1 MLVTTKIKIDLQRP
15 SYPMVVNA
23 VQGEQN
29 TRQIELSLYSG
40 CVAWMVP
47 DNVAVAMRY
56 SKPDKTKGY
65 YDTMP
70 DGSASFTVSENR
82 ILAFLAPQ
90 MLTVPGTVVAQ
101 IILHQGT
108 QTLATFSIHIRVE
121 ADPSAGAVASEDYV
135 NWAQWIKSEL
145 DAYLEQLKSNGEFV
159 GGTFVGDVNMNGH
172 LIKGLNAP
180 TESDQAANMG
190 FVNEQVKKAAPYN
203 YAHNSDFTQW
213 VATKGIGGLHGVHA
227 YAGDRWILD
236 DGIVTGDAREDG
248 NGYRNIKLNGT
259 IRQKVANAPDVANA
273 AIEMISGTA
282 NISYNNGEIT
292 ITSSGGTIKNVL
304 LCADE
309 TLPKYQPKGYG
320 AELAE
325 CQRYYIK
332 LGAETVC
339 PGYTGSDG
347 KQVWFHSL
355 LPTTMRVTPT
365 AVHSGGLGLRNING
379 PYNLSSYTIVS
390 TIQSNNG
397 VVIAIDQTETQ
408 LPPGVT
414 CNVYI
419 IGSMELLA
427 DIPENL

>member
-15 SYPMVVNA
+15 SYPVVVNA

-101 IILHQGT
+101 IVLYQGT

-172 LIKGLNAP
+172 ALSGLRMPVAPDDAATKEYVDKNAGTGAVSTVAGVAPDETGNVPLDAFSVKALSITGGFMEGAINMNGQKISGLNEPAG
-180 TESDQAANMG
+180 D
-190 FVNEQVKKAAPYN
+190 NEP
-203 YAHNSDFTQW
+203 
-213 VATKGIGGLHGVHA
+213 ATKGYVDSIKSIANGKCSKAEKTASLTVSGWGTGLTQTVSVSDVTASNTVIVSPDAASHTA
-227 YAGDRWILD
+227 YTEANVRCTAQESG
-236 DGIVTGDAREDG
+236 
-248 NGYRNIKLNGT
+248 KLT
-259 IRQKVANAPDVANA
+259 F
-273 AIEMISGTA
+273 T
-282 NISYNNGEIT
+282 
-292 ITSSGGTIKNVL
+292 
-304 LCADE
+304 CDE
-309 TLPKYQPKGYG
+309 K
-320 AELAE
+320 
-325 CQRYYIK
+325 
-332 LGAETVC
+332 
-339 PGYTGSDG
+339 
-347 KQVWFHSL
+347 
-355 LPTTMRVTPT
+355 PT
-365 AVHSGGLGLRNING
+365 AALTVN
-379 PYNLSSYTIVS
+379 
-390 TIQSNNG
+390 
-397 VVIAIDQTETQ
+397 VVILT
-408 LPPGVT
+408 
-414 CNVYI
+414 
-419 IGSMELLA
+419 
-427 DIPENL
+427 

>member
-101 IILHQGT
+101 IVLYQGT

-121 ADPSAGAVASEDYV
+121 ADPSAGAVTSEDYV

-145 DAYLEQLKSNGEFV
+145 DAYLEKLKINGEFV

-172 LIKGLNAP
+172 ALSGLREPVAPDDAASKEYVDKNAGSGSVSSVAGVAPDADGNVPLDASSVKALPIGGGKMEGPINMNGQPIRGLNAP
-180 TESDQAANMG
+180 TEDSQAANKG
-190 FVNEQVKKAAPYN
+190 YVDLRAYPVGAIYASADSTSPASLFGGTWEQLK
-203 YAHNSDFTQW
+203 DRFLL
-213 VATKGIGGLHGVHA
+213 G
-227 YAGDRWILD
+227 AGDTYAA
-236 DGIVTGDAREDG
+236 GSTGGEATH
-248 NGYRNIKLNGT
+248 KLT
-259 IRQKVANAPDVANA
+259 VA
-273 AIEMISGTA
+273 EM
-282 NISYNNGEIT
+282 
-292 ITSSGGTIKNVL
+292 
-304 LCADE
+304 
-309 TLPKYQPKGYG
+309 PKHTHEFGLQAYG
-320 AELAE
+320 AEVGSVTVTGNASQATLNKVTNEAGGNSAHNNMPP
-325 CQRYYIK
+325 YIAVYMWK
-332 LGAETVC
+332 
-339 PGYTGSDG
+339 
-347 KQVWFHSL
+347 
-355 LPTTMRVTPT
+355 RV
-365 AVHSGGLGLRNING
+365 A
-379 PYNLSSYTIVS
+379 
-390 TIQSNNG
+390 
-397 VVIAIDQTETQ
+397 
-408 LPPGVT
+408 
-414 CNVYI
+414 
-419 IGSMELLA
+419 
-427 DIPENL
+427 